1 VRALLV
7 EDLDE
12 VVEAGLLLQ
21 EVAGRRLGGFFL
33 QGEMHAFMTAILL
46 GMAGLNAFD
55 ANAQAQ
61 PPDGEFAQV
70 EQSVGGCEGHAIIA
84 ADVSGQAAF
93 LEKPLKCGEGEVF
106 TGGGESFAAQ
116 QVTTGVIGDGERV
129 AVLAVAQQELAF
141 VIGAPELVGTLP

>member
-1 VRALLV
+1 
-7 EDLDE
+7 
-12 VVEAGLLLQ
+12 
-21 EVAGRRLGGFFL
+21 
-33 QGEMHAFMTAILL
+33 MHAFMTAILL

-84 ADVSGQAAF
+84 ADVSGQATF
-93 LEKPLKCGEGEVF
+93 LEKPLKCGEREVF
-106 TGGGESFAAQ
+106 AGGGESFAAQ

-129 AVLAVAQQELAF
+129 AVTGGCPARTRLCNRCTRVRWDAALNTELCPGRAAAN
-141 VIGAPELVGTLP
+141 GYCAAPPGRGDPARHGWCF